1 MRHVCGIDETLELSI
16 HAHQNYPLSNQLFGH
31 RCVDMMRDV
40 EASPFPPEGGV
51 LSVAGGV
58 MSISSQGAGV
68 ACRPL
73 VQRLRQIL
81 WGPVF
86 AILLLAPALLALLA
100 LPLPAQA
107 AAAPQH
113 WTITDDSGQLWG
125 LNLFEQ
131 PDPAYPAGW
140 RLRLT
145 GRSPGQTLDHRRP
158 LLLSDGLGGAWSLPN
173 RSEELVRLAEEQ
185 IPAASAQFD
194 AQSLEPRPSEVL
206 PLRLELPTDGRDG
219 VALLVLQ
226 SEVVLALH
234 ELPPN
239 PVT

>member
-1 MRHVCGIDETLELSI
+1 
-16 HAHQNYPLSNQLFGH
+16 
-31 RCVDMMRDV
+31 
-40 EASPFPPEGGV
+40 
-51 LSVAGGV
+51 
-58 MSISSQGAGV
+58 MSISSQGAGA

-86 AILLLAPALLALLA
+86 AAFLLAAALLALLA
-100 LPLPAQA
+100 LPLPVQA
-107 AAAPQH
+107 AAAPQQ
-113 WTITDDSGQLWG
+113 WTTTDASGQLWG

-194 AQSLEPRPSEVL
+194 AQSLEPRPSAVL

>member
-1 MRHVCGIDETLELSI
+1 
-16 HAHQNYPLSNQLFGH
+16 
-31 RCVDMMRDV
+31 MRDE

-58 MSISSQGAGV
+58 MSISSQGAGA
-68 ACRPL
+68 ACRAL
-73 VQRLRQIL
+73 FQRLRQIL

-86 AILLLAPALLALLA
+86 AAFLLAAALLALLA
-100 LPLPAQA
+100 LPLPVQA
-107 AAAPQH
+107 ATAPQQ
-113 WTITDDSGQLWG
+113 WTITDASGQLWG
-125 LNLFEQ
+125 LSLFEQ
-131 PDPAYPAGW
+131 PDSAYPAGW

-194 AQSLEPRPSEVL
+194 AHALEPRPSAVL
-206 PLRLELPTDGRDG
+206 PLRQELPTDEREG

-234 ELPPN
+234 ELSPN

>member
-1 MRHVCGIDETLELSI
+1 
-16 HAHQNYPLSNQLFGH
+16 
-31 RCVDMMRDV
+31 MMRDE

-58 MSISSQGAGV
+58 MSIYSQGAGA
-68 ACRPL
+68 ACRAL
-73 VQRLRQIL
+73 FQRLRQIL

-86 AILLLAPALLALLA
+86 AALLLAAALLALLA
-100 LPLPAQA
+100 LPLPVQA
-107 AAAPQH
+107 ATAPQH
-113 WTITDDSGQLWG
+113 WTITDASGQLWG

>member
-1 MRHVCGIDETLELSI
+1 
-16 HAHQNYPLSNQLFGH
+16 
-31 RCVDMMRDV
+31 
-40 EASPFPPEGGV
+40 
-51 LSVAGGV
+51 
-58 MSISSQGAGV
+58 MSISSQGAGA

-100 LPLPAQA
+100 LPLPVQA

-113 WTITDDSGQLWG
+113 WTITDASGQLWG

>member
-1 MRHVCGIDETLELSI
+1 
-16 HAHQNYPLSNQLFGH
+16 
-31 RCVDMMRDV
+31 MMRDV

-58 MSISSQGAGV
+58 MSISSQGAGA

-86 AILLLAPALLALLA
+86 AILLLAPALLAL
-100 LPLPAQA
+100 PLPVQA

-113 WTITDDSGQLWG
+113 WTIIDASGQLWG

>member
-1 MRHVCGIDETLELSI
+1 
-16 HAHQNYPLSNQLFGH
+16 
-31 RCVDMMRDV
+31 
-40 EASPFPPEGGV
+40 
-51 LSVAGGV
+51 
-58 MSISSQGAGV
+58 MSISSQGAGA
-68 ACRPL
+68 ACRAL
-73 VQRLRQIL
+73 FQRLRQIL

-86 AILLLAPALLALLA
+86 AAFLLAAALLALLA
-100 LPLPAQA
+100 LPLPVQA
-107 AAAPQH
+107 ATAPQH
-113 WTITDDSGQLWG
+113 WTITDASGQLWG

-194 AQSLEPRPSEVL
+194 AHALEPRPSAVL
-206 PLRLELPTDGRDG
+206 PLRLELPTDEREG

-234 ELPPN
+234 ELSPN